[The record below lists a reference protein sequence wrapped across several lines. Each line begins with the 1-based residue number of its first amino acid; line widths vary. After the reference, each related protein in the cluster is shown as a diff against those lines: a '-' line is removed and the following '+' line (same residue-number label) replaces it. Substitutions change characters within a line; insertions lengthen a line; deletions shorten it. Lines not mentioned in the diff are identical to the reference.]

1 MASHVWEVSAI
12 SPFNGG
18 DIVVPVLS
26 VHDLILDSRVPCAH
40 EIVQA
45 DADHHNLLCMLWPL
59 GKTRQEALESV
70 HKLPEGISTTRLARE
85 QR

>member
-12 SPFNGG
+12 SPLTGG
-18 DIVVPVLS
+18 DIVALVLS

-59 GKTRQEALESV
+59 GKPRQEALESV
-70 HKLPEGISTTRLARE
+70 HQLPEGISTTRLARE